1 MNSIPAHGD
10 VYLIQH
16 YVIKVDSGFHRV
28 LRFLHKWN
36 LPPRY
41 NWNINE
47 SGIKHNNPN
56 PQMDNQKPYIE
67 GKTTT
72 HWPKWK
78 GKRTN
83 NYLQSSTQKTK
94 RLSTN
99 WTPLK
104 TGGDPGYI
112 RRVSSARFIGDIGW
126 NCLSDYKY
134 ATRNS
139 RWSVFLTMIIWR
151 PYMTTDSVYLT
162 IIYYILRC

>member
-1 MNSIPAHGD
+1 LTVGFTG
-10 VYLIQH
+10 Y
-16 YVIKVDSGFHRV
+16 SGF
-28 LRFLHKWN
+28 LHQWN

-47 SGIKHNNPN
+47 SGVKHNNPN

-67 GKTTT
+67 GKTTM
-72 HWPKWK
+72 HWPKGK

-83 NYLQSSTQKTK
+83 NYLRSITQKTK

-99 WTPLK
+99 WTPLN
-104 TGGDPGYI
+104 TGGEPGYI
-112 RRVSSARFIGDIGW
+112 RRVSSARFIGDTGYIRRVSTARFISDTGW
-126 NCLSDYKY
+126 NCLSDFKY
-134 ATRNS
+134 AIRNP

-151 PYMTTDSVYLT
+151 PYMTTDGVYLT